1 MFSNQERQIFNSIL
15 HFSDFNSINVFT
27 RVNFNGLMKWEIF
40 CIFFWYVL
48 EFIVI
53 FFILNKSYFANSSNK
68 LVHRISEMKSAYLVF
83 IKINN
88 NFPQLFF
95 SQICFDISLLLH
107 SIDLRFIV
115 ELCGELNALN
125 IAQTEIFISTKF
137 DNLARI
143 FNFADISI
151 ILKINR
157 EEMFSFSNKLSY
169 L

>member
-15 HFSDFNSINVFT
+15 QFSDFNSINVFA
-27 RVNFNGLMKWEIF
+27 RINFNGLMRWKIF
-40 CIFFWYVL
+40 CIFFRHVL

-53 FFILNKSYFANSSNK
+53 FVILSESYFANSSNK
-68 LVHRISEMKSAYLVF
+68 LVHRISEMKSANLVF

-88 NFPQLFF
+88 NFSQLFF
-95 SQICFDISLLLH
+95 SQICFDISILLH

-115 ELCGELNALN
+115 KICGELNALN
-125 IAQTEIFISTKF
+125 IAQTEIFICTKF

>member
-68 LVHRISEMKSAYLVF
+68 LVHRISEMKSANLVF

-88 NFPQLFF
+88 NFSQLFF

-115 ELCGELNALN
+115 EICTYQFQSNCPNQVVEFIVEAKYFNDYLKLNFL
-125 IAQTEIFISTKF
+125 IFM
-137 DNLARI
+137 NL
-143 FNFADISI
+143 
-151 ILKINR
+151 
-157 EEMFSFSNKLSY
+157 
-169 L
+169 